1 MSKRPRAEASQ
12 VFVSSIDI
20 DKPPNRKKAVIWH
33 ICGGWITN
41 FVLIAQGIL
50 LVPLYIHYLGERL
63 YGFWLATGGILA
75 WLTMFNLGVSAVT
88 KQRCAAAF
96 ARREMAEVKNYF
108 YHGAIIMGLIVVL
121 FVFSLWGLGSLLM
134 SLLEVDPEY
143 YDLIRSTFYVA
154 GLSVVGRLLNEFS
167 FSLAVSLQR
176 NQYAMLAGASGDI
189 LALVAI
195 VLGLVVFGLGLWSI
209 VIGMLIR
216 TLFPFALNAIYAIRL
231 CYAIKDR
238 GCFQASIFFDYF
250 KTMPSIMASVVSG
263 SFAANLP
270 TILITRWIGP
280 EATVAFSVTQRV
292 VLIVQSFI
300 NHAQAGL
307 YTACTHYFN
316 DTSVSSERVSLMM
329 RRLSKSFIVASC
341 VTLFLYTV
349 LNQGFVRIWTSEAQF
364 AGQIFTALIALA
376 SFFIMRSKLFVGFG
390 IAIGSIQAANGFRC
404 LENLL
409 LAGFIF
415 VGVYG
420 LGLVGVPL
428 AFILSSL
435 IVEFPYFRMF
445 LNGNELVYQAFGQL
459 RWSWLL
465 LATGLAAVSLVSPFF
480 IADTWISFIGK
491 ATIAGVPAAILAIWL
506 MPDIRRQL
514 STRVPFLKRLVAPA

>member
-1 MSKRPRAEASQ
+1 MRTIDLDRPA
-12 VFVSSIDI
+12 
-20 DKPPNRKKAVIWH
+20 NRKKAVLWH

-41 FVLIAQGIL
+41 TVLIAQGIL
-50 LVPLYIHYLGERL
+50 LVPLYIHFLGDRL

-108 YHGAIIMGLIVVL
+108 YHGAVIMGLIVA
-121 FVFSLWGLGSLLM
+121 FFGCALWALGSVFL
-134 SLLEVDPEY
+134 SLLEVDLEY
-143 YDLIRSTFYVA
+143 FELIRDTFHVA
-154 GLSVVGRLLNEFS
+154 GLSVAGRLLNEFAL
-167 FSLAVSLQR
+167 SLPVSLQR
-176 NQYAMLAGASGDI
+176 NQYVMLAGASGDI

-195 VLGLVVFGLGLWSI
+195 VLCLVVFGLGLWSI

-216 TLFPFALNAIYAIRL
+216 TFFPFALNAIYAIRL
-231 CYAIKDR
+231 CCAI
-238 GCFQASIFFDYF
+238 QARSNYQAAIFVDYM
-250 KTMPSIMASVVSG
+250 KTMPSIMASVISG

-270 TILITRWIGP
+270 TILITRWLGP

-316 DTSVSSERVSLMM
+316 DGSVSNE
-329 RRLSKSFIVASC
+329 RLSAMMSRLSRSFVVASC
-341 VTLFLYTV
+341 VALSLYAI
-349 LNQGFVRIWTSEAQF
+349 LNQGFVGIWTSEAQF
-364 AGQIFTALIALA
+364 AGQTFTALFALA
-376 SFFIMRSKLFVGFG
+376 SFFVMRSKLFVGFG
-390 IAIGSIQAANGFRC
+390 VAIGSIQAANGYRC
-404 LENLL
+404 LENFL
-409 LAGFIF
+409 LAVLLF

-420 LGLVGVPL
+420 LGLEGVPI

-435 IVEFPYFRMF
+435 IAEFPYFRMF
-445 LNGNELVYQAFGQL
+445 RKGHKLVYESFAQL

-465 LATGLAAVSLVSPFF
+465 LAAGVAVASLAAPFF
-480 IADTWISFIGK
+480 EADSWIAFIAK
-491 ATIAGVPAAILAIWL
+491 ASIAGAPAALLMIWL
-506 MPDIRRQL
+506 MPDIRDQL
-514 STRVPFLKRLVAPA
+514 RARVPFLKRLVAPA